1 VFDDQEVIIMQDQSH
16 EPRPKSHPDHKL
28 DIIVADGEGDTAHVT
43 LNEHEHLAQLLR
55 QGLKALLGEPVP
67 DPGDYDLLIG
77 GTPISDLSV
86 TLADAGLEDG
96 AEVVIMSKDVSR
108 G

>member
-1 VFDDQEVIIMQDQSH
+1 MQDQSH

-67 DPGDYDLLIG
+67 EPGDYDLLIG